1 MADSALVPTD
11 RLSCAFDAPRD
22 GYHHMRNLE
31 IKLALTPDQLESL
44 DATVRASGLPVEIL
58 DQTDTYFAVS
68 QGRLKLR
75 ETTRESHDPVTE
87 LIAYRRPDDSGP
99 RWSDYDRLPLS
110 FEAGTRL
117 KGMLSQTLGVTT
129 VVAKRRLVAI
139 RGRSR
144 IHLDRVRGLGSFL
157 EIETVAQS
165 DDADGIDRELAA
177 TVEWL
182 GIDLATAEPIPGSYA
197 DLGRNSAHQR

>member
-1 MADSALVPTD
+1 
-11 RLSCAFDAPRD
+11 
-22 GYHHMRNLE
+22 MRNLE
-31 IKLALTPDQLESL
+31 IKLALTPERLEAL
-44 DATVRASGLPVEIL
+44 EATVRVAGLPVEVL

-68 QGRLKLR
+68 HGRLKLR
-75 ETTRESHDPVTE
+75 ETTSEGSEAAAE

-117 KGMLSQTLGVTT
+117 KAMLTTTLGVTT
-129 VVAKRRLVAI
+129 VVVKRRLVAI
-139 RGRSR
+139 RGRTR
-144 IHLDRVRGLGSFL
+144 IHLDRVAGLGCFL
-157 EIETVAQS
+157 EIETVAQH
-165 DDADGIDRELAA
+165 DDEYGIDREMAA

-197 DLGRNSAHQR
+197 DLGRDSAHQR